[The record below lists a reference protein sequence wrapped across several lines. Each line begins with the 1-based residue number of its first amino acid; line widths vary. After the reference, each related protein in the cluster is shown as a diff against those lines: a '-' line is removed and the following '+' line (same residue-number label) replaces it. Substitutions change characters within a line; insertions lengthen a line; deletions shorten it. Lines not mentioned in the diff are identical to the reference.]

1 MKSAMVGSEGRA
13 RVSRRLEQ
21 AGNSVRQRQ
30 GRVSVTFNNNKKKG
44 AGQGESNLQIDER
57 EGQGWMK

>member
-1 MKSAMVGSEGRA
+1 MRSESAMVGSEGRA

-30 GRVSVTFNNNKKKG
+30 GRVSVTFKKREKKRQG
-44 AGQGESNLQIDER
+44 LVSVTFRLMRGRVKAG
-57 EGQGWMK
+57 

>member
-1 MKSAMVGSEGRA
+1 MVGSEGRA

-30 GRVSVTFNNNKKKG
+30 GRVSVTFKIKEEKKITSLI
-44 AGQGESNLQIDER
+44 AFHSTDNSMSVEA
-57 EGQGWMK
+57 